1 MKYGSAKPNHTVNKT
16 HHSTVN
22 GILGRK
28 LTDQNEKYKGSSLP
42 STRTNRQ
49 TNLSLGPKSS
59 STVEALPKLKNLHGS
74 LVSHRNNQGPQ
85 HTHSEDAD
93 HDKSRDRID
102 SLGRSLPLTPTDAM
116 KYHHQKLT
124 AFEQLE
130 IMDFPE
136 IWFVGPEAKKVEGV
150 QGASQNNGY
159 DDENGSYL
167 KILHDHLC
175 YRYEV
180 LEVIGKGSFGQVV
193 RAYDHKSGETIAI
206 KIIRNKKRFHHQALI
221 EVKILDVLRRKDRD
235 NSNNVI
241 HMREYFYFRNH
252 LCITFELLGMNLY
265 ELIKK
270 NNFQGFSVALIRR
283 FAYLLLVSLRMMQR
297 EKIIHCD
304 LKPENILLKQ
314 KGQSAIKV
322 IDFGSSCYEH
332 QRVYTYIQSRFYRS
346 PEVILGLPYGMPIDM
361 WSFGCILAELYTGY
375 PLFPGENEVEQLAC
389 IMEILGLPPNYI
401 IEEAQRRRLFFDS
414 RGHPRCTTN
423 SKGKKRK
430 PNSKDL
436 RYAIKTTDSLFLDFI
451 SRCLEWDP
459 LERMTP
465 DQALQHD
472 WIQDAKLYYQNKS
485 KDSQHHRQSNSNHQR
500 RGGGGKEKRCENASS
515 KKLKERRPSPDNK
528 THNSSTTAEA
538 NKTQRHSAKTKA
550 GEVKGET
557 NANLADVREEDERKT
572 ESTEKP
578 INKVKPLS
586 IDEGESETN
595 EDQSNENS
603 KDAKDVKGSNDP
615 KCDSKMEGGQFLPP
629 IVS

>member
-1 MKYGSAKPNHTVNKT
+1 
-16 HHSTVN
+16 
-22 GILGRK
+22 
-28 LTDQNEKYKGSSLP
+28 
-42 STRTNRQ
+42 
-49 TNLSLGPKSS
+49 
-59 STVEALPKLKNLHGS
+59 
-74 LVSHRNNQGPQ
+74 
-85 HTHSEDAD
+85 
-93 HDKSRDRID
+93 
-102 SLGRSLPLTPTDAM
+102 
-116 KYHHQKLT
+116 
-124 AFEQLE
+124 
-130 IMDFPE
+130 
-136 IWFVGPEAKKVEGV
+136 
-150 QGASQNNGY
+150 
-159 DDENGSYL
+159 
-167 KILHDHLC
+167 
-175 YRYEV
+175 
-180 LEVIGKGSFGQVV
+180 
-193 RAYDHKSGETIAI
+193 
-206 KIIRNKKRFHHQALI
+206 
-221 EVKILDVLRRKDRD
+221 
-235 NSNNVI
+235 
-241 HMREYFYFRNH
+241 
-252 LCITFELLGMNLY
+252 
-265 ELIKK
+265 
-270 NNFQGFSVALIRR
+270 
-283 FAYLLLVSLRMMQR
+283 
-297 EKIIHCD
+297 
-304 LKPENILLKQ
+304 
-314 KGQSAIKV
+314 
-322 IDFGSSCYEH
+322 
-332 QRVYTYIQSRFYRS
+332 
-346 PEVILGLPYGMPIDM
+346 
-361 WSFGCILAELYTGY
+361 
-375 PLFPGENEVEQLAC
+375 
-389 IMEILGLPPNYI
+389 
-401 IEEAQRRRLFFDS
+401 S